1 LVFSFPFGLSFPS
14 EFLFLQSLAIS
25 VGIKLAKGNKASLV
39 TQILEHARIQNENNT
54 RNQLNTEITELLR
67 EEEEIIKTIESY
79 KKYKREVEEAK
90 REAEEAK
97 REVEEAKRDAE
108 EAKREAEEAKREA
121 EESKRRNDQYKKET
135 EANNLLTEKMLKGL
149 ELRG

>member
-79 KKYKREVEEAK
+79 KKYKRE
-90 REAEEAK
+90 AEEAK